1 MVSAADDRTLK
12 VVVLAVIMYLF
23 YKATLCILYR
33 CGVWTLVTGWSL
45 CSHIVMV

>member
-12 VVVLAVIMYLF
+12 VVVAVIMYLF
-23 YKATLCILYR
+23 YKAKLCILYR

-45 CSHIVMV
+45 CSHTVMV

>member
-12 VVVLAVIMYLF
+12 VVVAVIMYLF
-23 YKATLCILYR
+23 YKATLCISYR

-45 CSHIVMV
+45 CNHIVMV